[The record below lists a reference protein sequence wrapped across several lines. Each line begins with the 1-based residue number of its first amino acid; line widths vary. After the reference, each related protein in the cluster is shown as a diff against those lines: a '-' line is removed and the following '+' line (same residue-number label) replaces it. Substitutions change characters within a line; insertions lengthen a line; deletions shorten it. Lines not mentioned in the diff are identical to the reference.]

1 MTRQLR
7 YSYLVTAWLALGGV
21 AAAAADGGLYTPE
34 QVKRGRAIY
43 RAECS
48 VCHSPD
54 LNGRKADGGPALR
67 GAAFLQRW
75 RGEPVGTLI
84 DPAQELMPAAHP
96 GKLGRQAY
104 VDVIA
109 YILERNGAP
118 AGVFELPTD
127 AAALKKLPI
136 AFGPVR

>member
-1 MTRQLR
+1 MRGHGWC
-7 YSYLVTAWLALGGV
+7 VGVVGAWLLGGSV
-21 AAAAADGGLYTPE
+21 LAAADGGVYTPE
-34 QVKRGRAIY
+34 QARRGRDVY
-43 RAECS
+43 RAECA

-54 LNGRKADGGPALR
+54 LNGRKSDGGPALR
-67 GAAFLQRW
+67 GTEFLARW
-75 RGEPVGTLI
+75 RGQAVGALV

-118 AGVFELPTD
+118 GGVFELPTD
-127 AAALKKLPI
+127 AATLKKLTI

>member
-1 MTRQLR
+1 MTRQLTCAGF
-7 YSYLVTAWLALGGV
+7 VAVWLTVGSVV
-21 AAAAADGGLYTPE
+21 AAAAGLYTPE
-34 QVKRGRAIY
+34 QAKRGRDIY
-43 RAECS
+43 RAECA

-54 LNGRKADGGPALR
+54 LNGRKTDGGPALR
-67 GAAFLQRW
+67 GAEFLARW
-75 RGEPVGTLI
+75 RGQAVGALV

-109 YILERNGAP
+109 FILERNGAP
-118 AGVFELPTD
+118 AGVFELSTD
-127 AAALKKLPI
+127 PATLKTWTI